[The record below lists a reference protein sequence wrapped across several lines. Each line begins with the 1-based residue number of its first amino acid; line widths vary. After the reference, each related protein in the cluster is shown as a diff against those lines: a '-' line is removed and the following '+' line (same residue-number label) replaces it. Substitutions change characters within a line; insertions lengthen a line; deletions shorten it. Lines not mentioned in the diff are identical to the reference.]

1 MPFYVSLYI
10 LLLWFKRKSRIHT
23 KNSIKLRLKI
33 LTFAA
38 EQKITFKLVLLA
50 YEAVRAS
57 INDQVGW
64 WGHVERVIWVWVF
77 LRGSKCAE

>member
-1 MPFYVSLYI
+1 M
-10 LLLWFKRKSRIHT
+10 

-33 LTFAA
+33 LKFAA
-38 EQKITFKLVLLA
+38 EQKVTFKLVLLA
-50 YEAVRAS
+50 YESVRAT

-77 LRGSKCAE
+77 LRG